1 MIVKIILRIAK
12 ILWILCNGLYIIY
25 DVYNSIFQKSI
36 HLPNVRKYYECIKT
50 VSDKWKLDLYCKF
63 YILCTVSCVMWNSVH
78 YALIKLCLCT
88 INVLKL
94 CKKWMLGLFCGFNTT
109 LLYIY
114 TI

>member
-50 VSDKWKLDLYCKF
+50 VSDK
-63 YILCTVSCVMWNSVH
+63 
-78 YALIKLCLCT
+78 
-88 INVLKL
+88 
-94 CKKWMLGLFCGFNTT
+94 
-109 LLYIY
+109 
-114 TI
+114 